1 MRTIKIYC
9 KTCGIALTEPLLEIN
24 ESNLRMDDATD
35 ALQKGQFAI
44 ATWND
49 QTALIVSLGEGYLKD
64 HPETWRFQGCCG
76 SSGSSGL
83 NKLCSNGHEIATEFS
98 DCYMPHYIKFDKECV
113 VIKQSINDHDYKQ
126 IMI

>member
-9 KTCGIALTEPLLEIN
+9 KTCSALLTEPLLEIS

-49 QTALIVSLGEGYLKD
+49 EIELVTSLGK
-64 HPETWRFQGCCG
+64 
-76 SSGSSGL
+76 
-83 NKLCSNGHEIATEFS
+83 AT
-98 DCYMPHYIKFDKECV
+98 
-113 VIKQSINDHDYKQ
+113 
-126 IMI
+126 